1 LRQSSKSIEKG
12 VDPGITESEFR
23 SSRLEFLR
31 RIAGMKSHS
40 FIALFPTPTLDEA
53 K

>member
-1 LRQSSKSIEKG
+1 M
-12 VDPGITESEFR
+12 TESEFR
-23 SSRLEFLR
+23 SSRLDFLR

-40 FIALFPTPTLDEA
+40 FIALFPMPALDEA